1 MISCLGDHAIFW
13 WAAPFLL
20 LQHMS
25 AQGELEAE
33 GGTVFISSTCM
44 PNHSPQRAFEDG
56 RDTKSRRVTG
66 KGGGTEVGAWGRDT
80 NAPETERGREEGAA
94 L

>member
-1 MISCLGDHAIFW
+1 
-13 WAAPFLL
+13 
-20 LQHMS
+20 MS

-66 KGGGTEVGAWGRDT
+66 KGGGTEAGAWGRDT